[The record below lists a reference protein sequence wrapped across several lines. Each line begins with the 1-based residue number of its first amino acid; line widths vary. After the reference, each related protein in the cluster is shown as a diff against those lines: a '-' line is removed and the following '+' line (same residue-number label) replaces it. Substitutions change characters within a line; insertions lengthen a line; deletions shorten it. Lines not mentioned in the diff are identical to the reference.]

1 MLTIF
6 DRDQRCCRRAF
17 LQVGGLTLGGGLAL
31 SDLLAI
37 KARGEQESRPL
48 VRDKSVIFL
57 FLHGGPSQIETFDP
71 KMTAPVELR
80 SATGEIPTNVPGVS
94 FGGTF
99 PRLARLADKVTVIRS
114 FVTGDGNHDIKP
126 VVGRD
131 TFGAN
136 LGAIYSR
143 VAGQNRPDNG
153 LPTNVL
159 LLPRAVDP
167 STRPGTMNFGR
178 FNSTGSLRGTY
189 APFDPSSGGDV
200 QNDMRL
206 AMPLTQLDDRRRLLG
221 ELDRVQWQL
230 AEQDLLGGMD
240 RVHGRA

>member
-1 MLTIF
+1 MM
-6 DRDQRCCRRAF
+6 
-17 LQVGGLTLGGGLAL
+17 
-31 SDLLAI
+31 S
-37 KARGEQESRPL
+37 
-48 VRDKSVIFL
+48 
-57 FLHGGPSQIETFDP
+57 
-71 KMTAPVELR
+71 APVGIR
-80 SATGEIPTNVPGVS
+80 SSTGEIKPALPGVT
-94 FGGTF
+94 FGSTY
-99 PRLARLADKVTVIRS
+99 PKLAKRADRVTVVRS

-178 FNSTGSLRGTY
+178 FNATGSLGGAC
-189 APFDPSSGGDV
+189 APFDPSAGGDV

-206 AMPLTQLDDRRRLLG
+206 TMPLTQLDDRRRLLG

-230 AEQDLLGGMD
+230 AEQDLLDGMD
-240 RVHGRA
+240 RVREQAFQT